1 MIPNSKITSGSRC
14 WIDYYSYVSH
24 EVQLKMNISISR
36 QALKWVFHVNTYV
49 LVYDIS
55 HPLYFQQVKVFE
67 DLYPNITEYR
77 RSILS
82 NSSCYSTLS
91 TPNNISSADYLSI
104 ERYSV
109 YFFFAGISYSA
120 WGSKSSDL
128 PLLKRL
134 LDPRQLPFPKK
145 FIPFLKKT
153 FNNEVINKVV
163 IPHKEIWPAIEDEL
177 LLCEKSVYVGTKQDT
192 ESYKDYFKKKYPT
205 AKRFHISRDSIRVA
219 ITGWNFPIDQSHT
232 FVRGFKNFLDFG
244 IYNELLWFEK
254 YNHVG
259 KNNVSVDINKTEL
272 NGVSQQIARG
282 KTSEG
287 MQNVFLVWMGGL
299 AISVIVE
306 IMYQIFERSRL
317 TAKKHQLRRYI

>member
-1 MIPNSKITSGSRC
+1 M
-14 WIDYYSYVSH
+14 
-24 EVQLKMNISISR
+24 
-36 QALKWVFHVNTYV
+36 
-49 LVYDIS
+49 
-55 HPLYFQQVKVFE
+55 
-67 DLYPNITEYR
+67 
-77 RSILS
+77 
-82 NSSCYSTLS
+82 
-91 TPNNISSADYLSI
+91 
-104 ERYSV
+104 
-109 YFFFAGISYSA
+109 
-120 WGSKSSDL
+120 
-128 PLLKRL
+128 
-134 LDPRQLPFPKK
+134 
-145 FIPFLKKT
+145 
-153 FNNEVINKVV
+153 V